1 MQPKFDLDYKNAK
14 ISLVG
19 ILGTVIGC
27 LSIFYPML
35 CNQGGSVFHEI
46 SYDPRKLADEV
57 VSARIKIFQDKYRKI
72 EVGEMGTSVR
82 TGADLAKK
90 APDGVKKRS
99 ALTPEELAG
108 KARDVAMGLD
118 KSNGTKGSPPSQDTS
133 KTTLKDSLYKMYNLY
148 QIYQSRYIYSSQADT
163 AAFDKLNRNLF
174 FNITSDSVETWS
186 ENYPGRKT
194 FSFSY
199 FIKDASLPVD
209 STNAKGEFAIDTSN
223 NHNINFIARHPAVGV
238 WIFCIVV
245 FYGFCFITIGTS
257 YDLKTKIYEL
267 FEKESVSQLEKY
279 RYYLYATLS
288 LVIILCLSQIWE
300 HTFIDSDIIKN
311 IFFMDTLRTS
321 MNLTIILGYITGSL
335 CIAGFLLTS
344 GLLASFATQFKTN
357 FVQADSELQKL
368 QNGKKMLAFAKGYD
382 PETKVVFLKV
392 LEIFN
397 TYFILISI
405 VLSLMVLCTGTL
417 FSAVNSLDFV
427 KLIANDWGYSP
438 ARSEFV
444 YLYGALHTTI
454 VLIVYLPAKL
464 RFDELEGLFNQVA
477 AGEETA
483 ETTPKSKWS
492 SLLNFQMES
501 LKNLLVVVSPFLAS
515 LLNNLF
521 TMLVQ

>member
-35 CNQGGSVFHEI
+35 CNQDGSVFHEI
-46 SYDPRKLADEV
+46 SYDPRKLADEIV
-57 VSARIKIFQDKYRKI
+57 TARIKFFQEKFRKTAP
-72 EVGEMGTSVR
+72 ETSTSVR
-82 TGADLAKK
+82 SGTGGKKPAGAKK
-90 APDGVKKRS
+90 GSGLKPADIARIARER
-99 ALTPEELAG
+99 ALSSGKGNATAG
-108 KARDVAMGLD
+108 
-118 KSNGTKGSPPSQDTS
+118 SQSSQDTS
-133 KTTLKDSLYKMYNLY
+133 KITLKDSLYKMYNLY
-148 QIYQSRYIYSSQADT
+148 QIYQSRYIHSSQADT
-163 AAFDKLNRNLF
+163 AAFDQLNKNLY
-174 FNITSDSVETWS
+174 FNIIPDSVEKWG
-186 ENYPGRKT
+186 EKYPGQKNL
-194 FSFSY
+194 SFSY
-199 FIKDASLPVD
+199 FLKDVSLPVD
-209 STNAKGEFAIDTSN
+209 STDARCEFAIEPSN
-223 NHNINFIARHPAVGV
+223 KNINFIARHPAVGV

-267 FEKESVSQLEKY
+267 FQEETISQLEKY

-288 LVIILCLSQIWE
+288 LVIILCLSKIWE
-300 HTFIDSDIIKN
+300 HTFSDSDIIKN
-311 IFFMDTLRTS
+311 IFFMDTLRAS
-321 MNLTIILGYITGSL
+321 MRLTIILGYITGSL

-344 GLLASFATQFKTN
+344 GLLSSFANQFKTN
-357 FVQADSELQKL
+357 FQGAGTKLQKL
-368 QNGKKMLAFAKGYD
+368 QNRKRMLAFAKGYD
-382 PETKVVFLKV
+382 PETKVVFFKL
-392 LEIFN
+392 LDIFN

-405 VLSLMVLCTGTL
+405 VLSLMVFCTGTL

-444 YLYGALHTTI
+444 YLYGALHTAI

-464 RFDELEGLFNQVA
+464 RFDEMERLFNQA
-477 AGEETA
+477 SAGEETA

-521 TMLVQ
+521 TILVQ

>member
-27 LSIFYPML
+27 VSIFYPML
-35 CNQGGSVFHEI
+35 CNKGGSVFHEI

-57 VSARIKIFQDKYRKI
+57 VSARIKVFQDKYRKVVAA
-72 EVGEMGTSVR
+72 ETGTSVLADAG
-82 TGADLAKK
+82 TGQKTANA
-90 APDGVKKRS
+90 VKKRS
-99 ALTPEELAG
+99 ALTPEELAR
-108 KARDVAMGLD
+108 KTRQVAMDAD
-118 KSNGTKGSPPSQDTS
+118 KGNGTQGAQPSPDTS
-133 KTTLKDSLYKMYNLY
+133 KTTLKDSLYKMYNRY
-148 QIYQSRYIYSSQADT
+148 QVYQSRYIHSSQADT
-163 AAFDKLNRNLF
+163 VAFDRLNRNLY
-174 FNITSDSVETWS
+174 FNIIPDSVEEWGDR
-186 ENYPGRKT
+186 YPGQKIL
-194 FSFSY
+194 SFSY
-199 FIKDASLPVD
+199 FIKDVSLPVD
-209 STNAKGEFAIDTSN
+209 STDARGEFAVERSN
-223 NHNINFIARHPAVGV
+223 KNTNFIAKHPAVGV

-267 FEKESVSQLEKY
+267 FPEESMSQLE
-279 RYYLYATLS
+279 RHQYYLYATLS
-288 LVIILCLSQIWE
+288 LVIIFLLSEIWAR
-300 HTFIDSDIIKN
+300 TFSDSEIIKN
-311 IFFMDTLRTS
+311 LFFMDTLRTS
-321 MNLTIILGYITGSL
+321 MRLTTLLGYITGSL

-344 GLLASFATQFKTN
+344 GLLSSFANQFKTD
-357 FVQADSELQKL
+357 FRGTDTKL
-368 QNGKKMLAFAKGYD
+368 YRRENGKRMLAFAKSYD
-382 PETKVVFLKV
+382 SETKAVFLK
-392 LEIFN
+392 LLDIFN

-405 VLSLMVLCTGTL
+405 VLSLMVFCTGTL

-427 KLIANDWGYSP
+427 RLIADDWGYSP

-464 RFDELEGLFNQVA
+464 RFDKLEGLFNQVA
-477 AGEETA
+477 ATGDTA

-501 LKNLLVVVSPFLAS
+501 LKNILVVVSPFLAS

-521 TMLVQ
+521 AILVQ